1 MLSWCLLLCCLLTA
15 RAQHVILITGGDNPP
30 ATQTSEIYDPA
41 SGTQCSL
48 TSEFPDKRFAHT
60 QVTCAPFYDLDIN

>member
-1 MLSWCLLLCCLLTA
+1 M
-15 RAQHVILITGGDNPP
+15 ILITGGDNSP

-41 SGTQCSL
+41 SGDQCSL

-60 QVTCAPFYDLDIN
+60 QVTNAPLYEDDITRVKL